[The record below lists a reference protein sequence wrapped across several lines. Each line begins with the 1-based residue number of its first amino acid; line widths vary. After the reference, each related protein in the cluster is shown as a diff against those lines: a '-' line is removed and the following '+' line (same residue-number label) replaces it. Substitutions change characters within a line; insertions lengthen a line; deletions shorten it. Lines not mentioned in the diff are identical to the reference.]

1 MKKSTNLFTLPKK
14 VTFFMLF
21 FLLSLPGLAQKVT
34 LPNQTVTIKQVMS
47 QIEKQTG
54 YKFFY
59 NNTQI
64 NVTRKVTISSRKE
77 NLDEVLNRLFSRTN
91 IDYKIVE
98 KTIVLSISSEGKRSE
113 HITSAEGTLGKRK
126 VTGRIVDQMG
136 EPIIGATVREKG
148 TNNATVT
155 DLDGNFTLLG
165 LNNNSTL
172 EVSYVGFQMKD
183 LLVGNNTHLDITMKE
198 DNKQLEEVVVVGYGV
213 AKKSDFTGS
222 LTSVTS
228 DNIVDSH
235 KQSAAAALQGT
246 IAGVDITR
254 NGNNPGSGFNIMV
267 RGQNTI
273 TNSGTGNANGI
284 NSPLYVID
292 GMMMDNMN
300 DIAPDDIERIDV
312 LKDASST
319 AIYGSRGANGV
330 VIVTTKNGSAVKE
343 KTNVEYNGFIS
354 FTTANHLPD
363 MLNGSEYADYKV
375 ERFMGNNWKDYTYTG
390 KRADYGQAL
399 TTQAYNNYISGKSVD
414 WVDAL
419 LQTAVS
425 QNHALR
431 VYGSS
436 KGLVYSFGVGYT
448 DEAGVTGTD
457 NYKRY
462 NFSMSIDKEI
472 NKKLKVGMSIYT
484 AYTKTKTSPETVRQA
499 YRLNPLTDMYNED
512 GSLRTFPDDGL
523 TNVSNPLV
531 EKKNDTTETLAL
543 HTFGNAYLQFKPIDW
558 ITFKTQLSPDA
569 YFDRYGM
576 YYGAQSKNGKGNP
589 ANATANTKNTN
600 TLKYTWTNTLNFD
613 KKVGNHVLGLLV
625 GSEWVKSKED
635 AISTKVKNFPT
646 DLYKWY
652 NLAAA
657 ANKSLS
663 DVVGSDYIQD
673 QWFSFFARANY
684 SYKDRY
690 LITATGRYD
699 GSSRLAAGHRWK
711 FFPSA
716 AIGWRITEED
726 FMKKYRWVD
735 NLKLRISYGMSG
747 NNHNVNP
754 YSTQSNVINYSYNFG
769 SNATSSI
776 IKNLA
781 NSQLSWETT
790 KEWNF
795 GLDYSLLQG
804 RINGTVDYYRRRT
817 NNILMNRVLSEMTG
831 YSSVMDNVGV
841 VDNNGIELSLSLV
854 PIRTKDFTWKMNFN
868 FTSNHNE
875 IKELAGGATR
885 DEANEWFVGQSV
897 GVVWNYKKVGYWK
910 KGDEGYDRALALGLA
925 PGSVKVYEKDGYN
938 GDWTTTTD
946 DKVFLGSRYPKWTG
960 GLTNT
965 FLFKNWSLLV
975 NIYTRQGQ
983 WSYSQ
988 FHWTTARD
996 DNNLF
1001 NHLNLK
1007 YWSEANENDK
1017 DIEWCR
1023 PGLSNPGEITALLWQ
1038 KTSFVKVGY
1047 ITLGYDAP
1055 RSFIQKLGLSKLHA
1069 YVSCQN
1075 PFVFTDYKGLDPEAA
1090 SNGTDSMYFMTRS
1103 WEIGLNL
1110 TF

>member
-472 NKKLKVGMSIYT
+472 
-484 AYTKTKTSPETVRQA
+484 
-499 YRLNPLTDMYNED
+499 
-512 GSLRTFPDDGL
+512 
-523 TNVSNPLV
+523 
-531 EKKNDTTETLAL
+531 KN
-543 HTFGNAYLQFKPIDW
+543 
-558 ITFKTQLSPDA
+558 
-569 YFDRYGM
+569 
-576 YYGAQSKNGKGNP
+576 
-589 ANATANTKNTN
+589 
-600 TLKYTWTNTLNFD
+600 
-613 KKVGNHVLGLLV
+613 
-625 GSEWVKSKED
+625 
-635 AISTKVKNFPT
+635 
-646 DLYKWY
+646 
-652 NLAAA
+652 
-657 ANKSLS
+657 
-663 DVVGSDYIQD
+663 
-673 QWFSFFARANY
+673 
-684 SYKDRY
+684 
-690 LITATGRYD
+690 
-699 GSSRLAAGHRWK
+699 
-711 FFPSA
+711 
-716 AIGWRITEED
+716 
-726 FMKKYRWVD
+726 
-735 NLKLRISYGMSG
+735 
-747 NNHNVNP
+747 
-754 YSTQSNVINYSYNFG
+754 
-769 SNATSSI
+769 
-776 IKNLA
+776 
-781 NSQLSWETT
+781 
-790 KEWNF
+790 
-795 GLDYSLLQG
+795 
-804 RINGTVDYYRRRT
+804 
-817 NNILMNRVLSEMTG
+817 
-831 YSSVMDNVGV
+831 
-841 VDNNGIELSLSLV
+841 
-854 PIRTKDFTWKMNFN
+854 
-868 FTSNHNE
+868 
-875 IKELAGGATR
+875 
-885 DEANEWFVGQSV
+885 
-897 GVVWNYKKVGYWK
+897 
-910 KGDEGYDRALALGLA
+910 
-925 PGSVKVYEKDGYN
+925 
-938 GDWTTTTD
+938 
-946 DKVFLGSRYPKWTG
+946 
-960 GLTNT
+960 
-965 FLFKNWSLLV
+965 
-975 NIYTRQGQ
+975 
-983 WSYSQ
+983 
-988 FHWTTARD
+988 
-996 DNNLF
+996 
-1001 NHLNLK
+1001 
-1007 YWSEANENDK
+1007 
-1017 DIEWCR
+1017 
-1023 PGLSNPGEITALLWQ
+1023 
-1038 KTSFVKVGY
+1038 
-1047 ITLGYDAP
+1047 
-1055 RSFIQKLGLSKLHA
+1055 
-1069 YVSCQN
+1069 
-1075 PFVFTDYKGLDPEAA
+1075 
-1090 SNGTDSMYFMTRS
+1090 
-1103 WEIGLNL
+1103 
-1110 TF
+1110 

>member
-1 MKKSTNLFTLPKK
+1 MNNKKLFAISLAFMFCVGTFAQALQLKLNNVTVKQAMTVLKEKSGYAFVYEGGDINTGKMVSVDAKNLHQAISQILKN
-14 VTFFMLF
+14 
-21 FLLSLPGLAQKVT
+21 QKVSYEIKGKSIVVSRQQESKSDK
-34 LPNQTVTIKQVMS
+34 PSSGKKTVT
-47 QIEKQTG
+47 G
-54 YKFFY
+54 
-59 NNTQI
+59 
-64 NVTRKVTISSRKE
+64 
-77 NLDEVLNRLFSRTN
+77 
-91 IDYKIVE
+91 
-98 KTIVLSISSEGKRSE
+98 TIVDSK
-113 HITSAEGTLGKRK
+113 
-126 VTGRIVDQMG
+126 G
-136 EPIIGATVREKG
+136 EPIIGATIRENGGK
-148 TNNATVT
+148 NATVT
-155 DLDGNFTLLG
+155 DFDGNFTLS
-165 LNNNSTL
+165 NVADNAML
-172 EVSYVGFQMKD
+172 EISYVGFQTMNFATSGKSR
-183 LLVGNNTHLDITMKE
+183 LSITMKE
-198 DNKQLEEVVVVGYGV
+198 DDLLLDEVVVVGYGV
-213 AKKSDFTGS
+213 SKKSDFTGS

-228 DNIVDSH
+228 EKIVDSH

-273 TNSGTGNANGI
+273 ANSGTGNANGI

-292 GMMMDNMN
+292 GMMMDSMD

-330 VIVTTKNGSAVKE
+330 VIVTTKKGAAVKD
-343 KTNVEYNGFIS
+343 KTNVEYNGFVS
-354 FTTANHLPD
+354 FTSATHLPE
-363 MLNGSEYADYKV
+363 MLNGSQYADYKV
-375 ERFMGNNWKDYTYTG
+375 ERYMGNNWKDYTYNG
-390 KRADYGQAL
+390 KRASYEQAL
-399 TTQAYNNYISGKSVD
+399 TTQAYSNYQAGKSVD

-425 QNHALR
+425 HNHALR

-448 DEAGVTGTD
+448 DEAGITGTD

-462 NFSMSIDKEI
+462 NFSTSVDKEI
-472 NKKLKVGMSIYT
+472 NSKLKIGMSIYT
-484 AYTKTKTSPETVRQA
+484 AYTDTKTSPETIRQA
-499 YRLNPLTDMYNED
+499 YRLNPLTDMYKED

-523 TNVSNPLV
+523 SNVSNPLV
-531 EKKNDTTETLAL
+531 EVKNNTTETLAL
-543 HTFGNAYLQFKPIDW
+543 HTFGNFYLQLKPTDW
-558 ITFKTQLSPDA
+558 ITFKTQFSPDA

-576 YYGAQSKNGKGNP
+576 YYGAQSKNGKGNQ
-589 ANATANTKNTN
+589 ANATAQTKSSNA
-600 TLKYTWTNTLNFD
+600 LKYTWTNTLNVD
-613 KKVGNHVLGLLV
+613 KTLGDHNLGLLV

-635 AISTKVKNFPT
+635 AISTKVKNFAT

-663 DVVGSDYIQD
+663 DVVGSEYIQD
-673 QWFSFFARANY
+673 QWFSYFARANY
-684 SYKDRY
+684 SYKGRY

-716 AIGWRITEED
+716 AFGWRIVEED
-726 FMKKYRWVD
+726 FMKKYSWVD

-747 NNHNVNP
+747 NNNNVEP
-754 YSTQSNVINYSYNFG
+754 YSTQSNIINYSYNYG
-769 SNATSSI
+769 SNATASV
-776 IKNLA
+776 IKNLSNA
-781 NSQLSWETT
+781 LLSWETT

-795 GLDYSLLQG
+795 GLDFSFLKG

-817 NNILMNRVLSEMTG
+817 DNILMNRVLSEMTG

-841 VDNNGIELSLSLV
+841 VDNNGVEVGLTLV
-854 PIRTKDFTWKMNFN
+854 PVRTKDFNWNMNIN
-868 FTSNHNE
+868 FTANHNE

-910 KGDEGYDRALALGLA
+910 QGDEGYERALSLGLA
-925 PGSVKVYEKDGYN
+925 PGSIKVYEADGYG
-938 GDWTTTTD
+938 GDWTTTTA

-965 FLFKNWSLLV
+965 FSYKDWSLAV
-975 NIYTRQGQ
+975 NVYTRQGQ

-1001 NHLNLK
+1001 AHLNLK
-1007 YWSEANENDK
+1007 YWSEENQNDN

-1047 ITLGYDAP
+1047 ITLGYNAP
-1055 RSFIQKLGLSKLHA
+1055 KNFISKIGLSKLHA

-1090 SNGTDSMYFMTRS
+1090 SNGTDTMYFMTKS
-1103 WEIGLNL
+1103 WELGLNL